1 MSKTCPTCES
11 PEPHLHPAVQH
22 EGEVSIC
29 PDAWH
34 SQPTNRTSVA
44 ASGALGAP
52 PEPRIC
58 NWMLEDDGEYYDTQ
72 CGYAFQTF
80 DGSPL
85 SNGLRFCAYCGGT
98 LHVGPFKASSY
109 TPMQRLIGSIPAEE
123 SDEEFEV
130 ALANLRE
137 PAPVPR
143 LEAGDRLEQAELV
156 VQEFRLVWG
165 GHSRTVRM
173 SVDRL
178 MALEA
183 ALRAEVKS

>member
-1 MSKTCPTCES
+1 
-11 PEPHLHPAVQH
+11 
-22 EGEVSIC
+22 
-29 PDAWH
+29 
-34 SQPTNRTSVA
+34 
-44 ASGALGAP
+44 
-52 PEPRIC
+52 
-58 NWMLEDDGEYYDTQ
+58 MLEDDGEYYDTQ
-72 CGYAFQTF
+72 CGYAFQTL

-143 LEAGDRLEQAELV
+143 LEAGERLALDKLVEQLNQAHMFACDLASNGYEAEKV
-156 VQEFRLVWG
+156 AAIGAAIRVAR
-165 GHSRTVRM
+165 
-173 SVDRL
+173 
-178 MALEA
+178 A